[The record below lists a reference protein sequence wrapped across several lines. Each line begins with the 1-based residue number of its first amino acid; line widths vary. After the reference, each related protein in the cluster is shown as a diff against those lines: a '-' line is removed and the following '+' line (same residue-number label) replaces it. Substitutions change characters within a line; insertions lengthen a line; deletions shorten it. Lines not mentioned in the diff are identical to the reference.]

1 MVWSQFS
8 IKILGVHFGNSVLH
22 NSNLDQI
29 SHRLTKKKKKKK
41 KLGTG
46 CNSLWDEKQ
55 NYKLNSPIQALVYR
69 SNIHYSKIYHKGTR
83 KKYSLTPYLVNGL
96 GILDIDA
103 QLNFL
108 ELKWI

>member
-29 SHRLTKKKKKKK
+29 SHRLTKKKKK
-41 KLGTG
+41 
-46 CNSLWDEKQ
+46 